1 MVCSGTGLAKYRTSL
16 SPSAFSR
23 SKVLK
28 ISLCCGWLSEV
39 KTSAK
44 FNICL
49 IRHFN
54 FSFHKKKYFQVWGLY
69 IHHHNNLVIKINIF
83 VVKHWMSSQSLVN
96 PLMANLSSQAYPAQ
110 FNEEMDQSFSFPL
123 FTHVT
128 VLSNSPLGII
138 CPDIT
143 LDKVSLTLG
152 TGSWL
157 MLSKQGRRCLENISK
172 GSDWSSST
180 ARHIWTKL

>member
-1 MVCSGTGLAKYRTSL
+1 
-16 SPSAFSR
+16 
-23 SKVLK
+23 
-28 ISLCCGWLSEV
+28 
-39 KTSAK
+39 
-44 FNICL
+44 
-49 IRHFN
+49 
-54 FSFHKKKYFQVWGLY
+54 
-69 IHHHNNLVIKINIF
+69 
-83 VVKHWMSSQSLVN
+83 MSSQSLVN

-110 FNEEMDQSFSFPL
+110 FNEEMDQSFSLPL

-128 VLSNSPLGII
+128 DLSNSPLGII

-172 GSDWSSST
+172 GSD
-180 ARHIWTKL
+180 

>member
-1 MVCSGTGLAKYRTSL
+1 
-16 SPSAFSR
+16 
-23 SKVLK
+23 
-28 ISLCCGWLSEV
+28 
-39 KTSAK
+39 
-44 FNICL
+44 
-49 IRHFN
+49 
-54 FSFHKKKYFQVWGLY
+54 
-69 IHHHNNLVIKINIF
+69 
-83 VVKHWMSSQSLVN
+83 MSSQSLVN

-110 FNEEMDQSFSFPL
+110 FNEEMDQSFSLPL

-180 ARHIWTKL
+180 ARHIWTKLLKKIISHVKLFVEQSNHKHSTPTIFPFLINLHLSSHPFVAFGKLWHQFIQKIFC